1 MRIVNDRDILFLGII
16 AEIQIQ
22 VQIQIQTP
30 TQIQI
35 QNVDLN

>member
-1 MRIVNDRDILFLGII
+1 MRIVNDGDMLFLGII

>member
-22 VQIQIQTP
+22 VQIQTP